1 MVFVKTTIPKATT
14 TTFLLGVATV
24 IAQSILLR
32 EAMAAMGGSEV
43 ALGLVMALW
52 LSGMSFGARLG
63 VRIGSPGLARSLPTL
78 TVVAAAAGTVLFR
91 AAPEL
96 TGATAGESL
105 TTWYAVWLW
114 AAAILPA
121 AISGGVAFPI
131 LAGALGETGAG
142 RAYAIEAFGALAG
155 GLALTFGLIRF
166 GSAASLLVAI
176 GVIGFVQH
184 WPRHRTLAVLLAV
197 TCVAIASPAAHRLA
211 DATWRWSGRPG
222 VLGAWAETRHQ
233 RLEVSA
239 GAPAALYADGRL
251 LSSYPDVYSVL
262 PRAHLIMLLHPDPRR
277 VLTVGCAADG
287 SFEAMITHQP
297 EVLVIVEDDPQ
308 LLSFLG
314 RWYGDGYR
322 RALDQP
328 VVRLSQ
334 AGPLKAL
341 NHATDLDLIVLADGD
356 PTTLRANRTR
366 TTEFFRRCRAALD
379 TTGVLVLALGIPD
392 TYLGGTA
399 GEFLATLTSTLKQV
413 FPKVAAVPGER
424 ILLVAGG
431 PDARITIDE
440 AELER
445 RLVRRPGASTALPPA
460 MLQLLVDPTRQ
471 SDLSAVVDAADSA
484 PNSVSHPRA
493 VALAANLHEARSRPL
508 LARSV
513 GNFRHRGPQLM
524 AWVLAAVVAC
534 LVGAAVG
541 SSRRVRVVATAWV
554 VGATSMG
561 WWLIL
566 LAIWQATRG
575 AISAE
580 VGALTGLAMA
590 GIAIGGRLGLQFDRP
605 ANTLPVIVGAGVVVS
620 LLIAAGIPLR
630 APGVLVPVFLA
641 VAGVLTGAAFPGL
654 GALAGGHSA
663 RRGAGIAYSADELGA
678 ALTALVIG
686 TAAIPWFGMT
696 WSAVGLAVLGLA
708 AIPAAARA

>member
-24 IAQSILLR
+24 IAQSILIR

-52 LSGMSFGARLG
+52 LSGMSLGSRLG
-63 VRIGSPGLARSLPTL
+63 VRIGSPGLAGLLPILTL
-78 TVVAAAAGTVLFR
+78 AAAAAGTVLFR

-105 TTWYAVWLW
+105 TTWFAVWLW

-131 LAGALGETGAG
+131 LAGSLGRAGAG
-142 RAYAIEAFGALAG
+142 RAYAIEAIGALAG
-155 GLALTFGLIRF
+155 GLALTYGLVRF
-166 GSAASLLVAI
+166 GSAASLLVAV
-176 GVIGFVQH
+176 GAIGFVQL
-184 WPRHRTLAVLLAV
+184 WPSQRILAALLIAV
-197 TCVAIASPAAHRLA
+197 CVATTTPTAHRLA
-211 DATWRWSGRPG
+211 DATWRWSGRPDA
-222 VLGAWAETRHQ
+222 LGAWAETRHQ

-239 GAPAALYADGRL
+239 GTPAALYADGRL
-251 LSSYPDVYSVL
+251 QSSYPDPYSVL

-277 VLTVGCAADG
+277 VFTVGCAADG
-287 SFEAMITHQP
+287 SFEAMIGHQP
-297 EVLVIVEDDPQ
+297 EDLLIVEEDPQ
-308 LLSFLG
+308 LLSFLE
-314 RWYGDGYR
+314 RWYGADYR
-322 RALDQP
+322 RALHHP
-328 VVRLSQ
+328 AVRLSN

-341 NHATDLDLIVLADGD
+341 NRASDLDLIVLADGD

-366 TTEFFRRCRAALD
+366 TLEFFRRCRTALGP
-379 TTGVLVLALGIPD
+379 TGVLVLALGIPD

-399 GEFLATLTSTLKQV
+399 GEYLATVTSTVKRV

-431 PDARITIDE
+431 PDARVSVDE
-440 AELER
+440 EELER
-445 RLVRRPGASTALPPA
+445 RLQRRPGASTELPAA
-460 MLQLLVDPTRQ
+460 MLAWLVDPTRQ
-471 SDLSAVVDAADSA
+471 RDLTAVVAAADSA
-484 PNSVSHPRA
+484 PNTVDHPRA
-493 VALAANLHEARSRPL
+493 VALAATLHEARSRVL
-508 LARSV
+508 LTRAPDGLRD
-513 GNFRHRGPQLM
+513 RGPRLM
-524 AWVLAAVVAC
+524 IWVLAAVAAFLVA
-534 LVGAAVG
+534 ASVG
-541 SSRRVRVVATAWV
+541 SSRRVRAVATAWV

-561 WWLIL
+561 WWLML

-575 AISAE
+575 AIFAE

-590 GIAIGGRLGLQFDRP
+590 GIAVGGRLGLRSERP
-605 ANTLPVIVGAGVVVS
+605 AGTLPVIVGAGVAVS

-641 VAGVLTGAAFPGL
+641 LAGILTGAAFPGL
-654 GALAGGHSA
+654 GALAGGGST
-663 RRGAGIAYSADELGA
+663 RRGAGVAYAADELGA
-678 ALTALVIG
+678 ALAALIIG
-686 TAAIPWFGMT
+686 TAAIPWFGMS
-696 WSAVGLAVLGLA
+696 WSALGLAGLGLA

>member
-1 MVFVKTTIPKATT
+1 MSTTISKPTT
-14 TTFLLGVATV
+14 TTLLLGVSTV
-24 IAQSILLR
+24 VSQSILLR
-32 EAMAAMGGSEV
+32 EAMAAMGGSEM

-52 LSGMSFGARLG
+52 LSGMSLGARLG
-63 VRIGSPGLARSLPTL
+63 VRIGSPGLARLLPALTL
-78 TVVAAAAGTVLFR
+78 AAAAAGTVLFR

-121 AISGGVAFPI
+121 ALSGGVAFPV
-131 LAGALGETGAG
+131 LAGALGESGAG

-155 GLALTFGLIRF
+155 GLTLTFGLIRF

-176 GVIGFVQH
+176 GVIGFIQL
-184 WPRHRTLAVLLAV
+184 WPRRRALAVALVV

-222 VLGAWAETRHQ
+222 ALGGWAETRHQ

-277 VLTVGCAADG
+277 VLAVGCAADG
-287 SFEAMITHQP
+287 SFEAMIVHQP
-297 EVLVIVEDDPQ
+297 EELVIVEDDPQ
-308 LLSFLG
+308 LLSFLR
-314 RWYGDGYR
+314 RWYGDDFH
-322 RALDQP
+322 RALDHP
-328 VVRLSQ
+328 AVRLSE
-334 AGPLKAL
+334 AGPLNAL
-341 NHATDLDLIVLADGD
+341 NHSTGLDLIVLADGD

-366 TTEFFRRCRAALD
+366 TTEFFRRCRAALGE
-379 TTGVLVLALGIPD
+379 TGALVVALGIPD

-399 GEFLATLTSTLKQV
+399 GEFLATMTSTLKSV
-413 FPKVAAVPGER
+413 FPKVAAIPGEQ

-431 PDARITIDE
+431 PDARVSVDE
-440 AELER
+440 AVLER
-445 RLVRRPGASTALPPA
+445 RLLRRPGAAAALPRA
-460 MLQLLVDPTRQ
+460 MLPVLVDPTRQ
-471 SDLSAVVDAADSA
+471 RDLSTVVDAADSA
-484 PNSVSHPRA
+484 PNSITHPRA
-493 VALAANLHEARSRPL
+493 VALAATLHEARSRPP
-508 LARSV
+508 LARTA
-513 GNFRHRGPQLM
+513 GGLRRRGPQLM
-524 AWVLAAVVAC
+524 VWTLAAVIASLVVAT
-534 LVGAAVG
+534 VVP
-541 SSRRVRVVATAWV
+541 SRRMRVVATAWV

-561 WWLIL
+561 WWLML
-566 LAIWQATRG
+566 LSFWQATRG

-590 GIAIGGRLGLQFDRP
+590 GIAVGGRLGLRFERP
-605 ANTLPVIVGAGVVVS
+605 AVALPVIVAAGVVLS
-620 LLIAAGIPLR
+620 LVIAAGIPLM
-630 APGVLVPVFLA
+630 APGVLIPLFLTLS
-641 VAGVLTGAAFPGL
+641 GLITGAAFPCL
-654 GALAGGHSA
+654 GALAGGDSS

-678 ALTALVIG
+678 ALAALIIG